1 MNRDNNKEDRDLL
14 WQAFIG
20 DHYSS
25 GKAGE
30 AVIVNPMKF
39 INWMRENFNP
49 PK

>member
-1 MNRDNNKEDRDLL
+1 MNQDNNKDRELL
-14 WQAFIG
+14 WQSFIA
-20 DHYSS
+20 DYYSS

-30 AVIVNPMKF
+30 AVVVNPMKF

>member
-1 MNRDNNKEDRDLL
+1 MNQDNKEDRELL
-14 WQAFIG
+14 WQAFIS
-20 DHYSS
+20 DYYSS

-30 AVIVNPMKF
+30 AVVVNPMKF